1 MKNYFSEIFRVFSE
15 NEHGKKTMDAFHSW
29 LSDDT
34 FREEKDAAMKEIW
47 DATEGVYD
55 RKHIKASLADVYRKA
70 GDVPA
75 GPLWGRN
82 MLKPLRY
89 AASVAVIAGSIFCTW
104 YVTKDRYATEMT
116 EVCTVSGD
124 RKTVTLPDGTVVRM
138 NSSSVILYPEKFTGK
153 ERTVYLVGEADF
165 KVEKDASRPFV
176 VRLGDMDVTA
186 LGTEFN
192 ISSYPEDMAVTATL
206 IEGKVMVACGSGRDD
221 VHFLEPGE
229 QVVYERVKAES
240 RVETADMEVVTAW
253 QDGILLFRSVT
264 VREIARELQR
274 KYGVRFIVDIR
285 TDGDRYNFR
294 FKEDAS
300 VDEVLEILGSVIEG
314 FSCRKDAD
322 NDTFYINVNS

>member
-1 MKNYFSEIFRVFSE
+1 MKNYFNEIFRVFSE
-15 NEHGKKTMDAFHSW
+15 NEHGKKTMDAFYSW
-29 LSDDT
+29 LADSS
-34 FREEKDAAMKEIW
+34 FSREKETAMRDVWE
-47 DATEGVYD
+47 ATKGIATHEELEE
-55 RKHIKASLADVYRKA
+55 SLASVYRKA
-70 GDVPA
+70 GYIPA
-75 GPLWGRN
+75 ASYGRR
-82 MLKPLRY
+82 LFRIAGY
-89 AASVAVIAGSIFCTW
+89 AAAAVVFAFVISGTW
-104 YVTKDRYATEMT
+104 WLARENYSAEMT

-138 NSSSVILYPEKFTGK
+138 NSSSIILYPEKFTGK

-253 QDGILLFRSVT
+253 QDGVLLFRSVT

-274 KYGVRFIVDIR
+274 KYGARFIVDSR
-285 TDGDRYNFR
+285 TDMDRYNFR

-314 FSCRKDAD
+314 FSCRKDTD
-322 NDTFYINVNS
+322 NDTFYITVNP